1 MKIRVQ
7 VPMPELGENV
17 AKAIDVEIP
26 MFEMAEF
33 EKVSYEQF
41 KKDMNEFKDMFTEDM
56 MKEMYDNIKLPER
69 STKDSA
75 GYDFFAPFGF
85 RPTPHGG
92 IKIPTGIRCK
102 IDEGWVL
109 KLYPRSGQ
117 GFKFGVQLYN
127 TVGVIDGDYYYSD
140 NEGHIMVKITSKE
153 NCDNITQGKAF
164 CQGIFSIY
172 GITKNDNAT
181 GIRNGGFG
189 STDK

>member
-69 STKDSA
+69 STNWLTA
-75 GYDFFAPFGF
+75 
-85 RPTPHGG
+85 
-92 IKIPTGIRCK
+92 
-102 IDEGWVL
+102 VL
-109 KLYPRSGQ
+109 SELLKKKGKL
-117 GFKFGVQLYN
+117 FKRQINFKLLSSTQLPAN
-127 TVGVIDGDYYYSD
+127 Q
-140 NEGHIMVKITSKE
+140 E
-153 NCDNITQGKAF
+153 
-164 CQGIFSIY
+164 
-172 GITKNDNAT
+172 
-181 GIRNGGFG
+181 
-189 STDK
+189 